1 MMSVFCGARG
11 KGGAA
16 SVRPTFAARSA
27 GAPAPARV
35 LAALALAASLLLSAL
50 VPAAYADEPAD
61 GTNAVDTAQLP
72 DSSFIYDTSIAD
84 LSTADT
90 YYDRQTVQVTG
101 EVIGDKIEAGADDR
115 HCWITISSTGGASTA
130 SVYMT
135 EEAAAKIDAF
145 GKYNV
150 KGTTLQVRGTFHL
163 ACAEHDGA
171 TDIHAQ
177 VVTVT
182 ERGKASPDA
191 LDAWTFIPGA
201 VAVVVGLALMVVF
214 YVLRE
219 RQR

>member
-1 MMSVFCGARG
+1 MANLFCDARG
-11 KGGAA
+11 LAAGAA
-16 SVRPTFAARSA
+16 SAAA
-27 GAPAPARV
+27 GAGPAPAASAWARALASV
-35 LAALALAASLLLSAL
+35 AMTAALLL
-50 VPAAYADEPAD
+50 PAAAAFADEPAE
-61 GTNAVDTAQLP
+61 GANAVDTAQLP

-84 LSTADT
+84 LSTADA

-101 EVIGDKIEAGADDR
+101 EAIGDKIEAGADDR
-115 HCWITISSTGGASTA
+115 HCWITLSSTGGASTA

-135 EEAAAKIDAF
+135 DEAAAKIDAF

-171 TDIHAQ
+171 SDIHAQ

-182 ERGKASPDA
+182 ERGKATPDA
-191 LDAWTFIPGA
+191 FDAAAFIPGA
-201 VAVVVGLALMVVF
+201 AAVVIGLALMVVF